1 MTKTIEKIIISFF
14 YVLNFLVITAFL
26 IGMAWF
32 RLWQA
37 DYNLRCFTAQ
47 DPATC
52 ATIKNK

>member
-1 MTKTIEKIIISFF
+1 MTKTTEKIIISFF
-14 YVLNFLVITAFL
+14 YVLNFLIITAFL

-37 DYNLRCFTAQ
+37 DYNFRCFTAQ